1 MLREKAARQAF
12 VQPLTHFFFQ
22 LIEPMRRGQRHTEK
36 IMKKILFALMFATS
50 LCCSTAAAIG
60 QTSSSINHHI
70 AQGNYCPPDE
80 TCLATNITATS
91 TTSSNDTITGVSILQ
106 EGSRYVAIVPGH
118 GRLTLYFNSEAN
130 GWCFNANDKEYK
142 VNWQP
147 R

>member
-1 MLREKAARQAF
+1 
-12 VQPLTHFFFQ
+12 
-22 LIEPMRRGQRHTEK
+22 MRRGQRHTEK

-60 QTSSSINHHI
+60 QTSSSTKHYI

-80 TCLATNITATS
+80 ICLATNITATS

-118 GRLTLYFNSEAN
+118 GRLTLYFNSKAN

>member
-22 LIEPMRRGQRHTEK
+22 LIEPTRRGQRHTEK
-36 IMKKILFALMFATS
+36 IMKKILFALMLATS
-50 LCCSTAAAIG
+50 LCCSTAAIG

-91 TTSSNDTITGVSILQ
+91 TTSPSETITGVSILQ

-118 GRLTLYFNSEAN
+118 GRLALYFDSDES